1 MDNQQKELA
10 RQHTRAVLA
19 LTTLTGPLEVLEPA
33 VMPGSKFA
41 QQMQKVMRWRDECAK
56 ATKTKRLSA
65 GAKRELDAVCTNLAP
80 YMQTEHLNHDARLRQ
95 WAALAWVGILYVLGV
110 KCTCPE
116 YGKSQA
122 WVYLDMTAWT
132 LGNMLMQMV
141 PGCDVDGTALYMMLH
156 GENWDAPELPKMQ
169 EAA

>member
-10 RQHTRAVLA
+10 RQHTKAVLA

-33 VMPGSKFA
+33 VVHGSKFA
-41 QQMQKVMRWRDECAK
+41 LQMQKVTRWRDECAK

-65 GAKRELDAVCTNLAP
+65 GAKRDLEAVCTNLAP
-80 YMQTEHLNHDARLRQ
+80 FMHTEHMNHDARLRQ

-116 YGKSQA
+116 YGNNQR

-132 LGNMLMQMV
+132 LGQMLMQMV

-156 GENWDAPELPKMQ
+156 GEDWDAPELPQMM

>member
-56 ATKTKRLSA
+56 LTKTKRLSA
-65 GAKRELDAVCTNLAP
+65 GAKRDLDAVCTN
-80 YMQTEHLNHDARLRQ
+80 RLRQ
-95 WAALAWVGILYVLGV
+95 WAALAWVGIIYVSGV
-110 KCTCPE
+110 KCTCPD
-116 YGKSQA
+116 YGKSQQ

-132 LGNMLMQMV
+132 LGQMLMQMV

-156 GENWDAPELPKMQ
+156 GEDWDAPELPQMQ

>member
-1 MDNQQKELA
+1 MPNLTPSYQ
-10 RQHTRAVLA
+10 RTRAVLA
-19 LTTLTGPLEVLEPA
+19 LTTITAPLEIFTDA
-33 VMPGSKFA
+33 AAPGSAFDK
-41 QQMQKVMRWRDECAK
+41 QLRKVARWRDECAK
-56 ATKTKRLSA
+56 LTRGTRLAS
-65 GAKRELDAVCTNLAP
+65 GAQRDLDSVCARLAP
-80 YMQTEHLNHDARLRQ
+80 YIITEHMNHDARLRQ

-116 YGKSQA
+116 YGKAQA

-132 LGNMLMQMV
+132 LGQMLMQMV

-156 GENWDAPELPKMQ
+156 GEDWDAPELPQMM